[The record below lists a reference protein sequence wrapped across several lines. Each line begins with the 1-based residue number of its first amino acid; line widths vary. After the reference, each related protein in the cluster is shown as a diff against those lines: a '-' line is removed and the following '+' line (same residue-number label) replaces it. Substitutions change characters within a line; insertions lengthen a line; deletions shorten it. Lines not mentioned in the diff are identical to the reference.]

1 MPTANV
7 VVQTIV
13 MAHMKV
19 AVAVK
24 AGRRRAAIQT
34 SIGLSAAIASSKVHR
49 SLGKKTMPAH
59 KPATNA
65 SAKAPSASSRRGG
78 KSRINDA
85 NPIASGA
92 TVMVPSASEANQ

>member
-19 AVAVK
+19 AAAVK
-24 AGRRRAAIQT
+24 AGRKRAAIQT
-34 SIGLSAAIASSKVHR
+34 SRGLSVASANSKVQG
-49 SLGKKTMPAH
+49 LFGMKTMLAH
-59 KPATNA
+59 RAAATA
-65 SAKAPSASSRRGG
+65 SAEVPSASSRRGG
-78 KSRINDA
+78 TLRSRDA
-85 NPIASGA
+85 IPITSGA